1 MSVME
6 SMERKEEYQ
15 EYYDKREARLKKL
28 GLEIEQWEPREDDAS
43 EEDVD
48 DYYEEVGR
56 LKSRLEATRRRLE
69 AVKETRDDWKTVREG
84 VDQAISEL
92 EEAIA
97 KAAPRFQ

>member
-1 MSVME
+1 ME

-28 GLEIEQWEPREDDAS
+28 GLEIAHWEPREDDAS

-56 LKSRLEATRRRLE
+56 LKSRLKATRRQLE
-69 AVKETRDDWKTVREG
+69 AVNETRDDWKTVRDDI
-84 VDQAISEL
+84 DQAISEL

-97 KAAPRFQ
+97 KATPRFQ

>member
-1 MSVME
+1 ME
-6 SMERKEEYQ
+6 SVEREEEYQ

-28 GLEIEQWEPREDDAS
+28 GLEVEQWEPREDDAS

-69 AVKETRDDWKTVREG
+69 AVKETRDDWKTVRDDI
-84 VDQAISEL
+84 DQAISEL